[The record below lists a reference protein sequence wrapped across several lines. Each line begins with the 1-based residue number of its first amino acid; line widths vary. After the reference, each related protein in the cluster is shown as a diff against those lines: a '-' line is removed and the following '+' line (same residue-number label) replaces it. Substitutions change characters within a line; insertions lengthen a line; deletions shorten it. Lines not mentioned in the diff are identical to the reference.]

1 MLYNIFSTIFPV
13 FGLILIGLLLKQSRF
28 ISEAF
33 FKEAN
38 KLAFWVALPCLL
50 FHKIAV
56 AELAIGKASQ
66 ILIVLFSATTIMVAV
81 SWIASR
87 VMRLKP
93 TSAAAFI
100 HASFRG
106 NLAYIGL
113 PVIIYSL
120 QSDGIPN
127 LPEAEA
133 LAVICLAP
141 IVPFY
146 NVVAIMFLQSAGSDK
161 RLSPFT
167 LALES
172 IKNPL
177 LVACVLGFIFSYF
190 KIYIPVP
197 VDRALALVAQ
207 AALPMSLM
215 AIGASLSIGDV
226 KKSSGP
232 TSVATFLK
240 IAVAPAV
247 TLLLIRMLKLNP
259 VDARIAII
267 FMSTP
272 TAVAAYVMTDQM
284 KCDASITGSTVVLST
299 ILSIITFSIAI
310 ILT

>member
-1 MLYNIFSTIFPV
+1 MLHNIFSTIFPV

-28 ISEAF
+28 ISESF

-38 KLAFWVALPCLL
+38 KLVFWVALPCLL
-50 FHKIAV
+50 FHKIAI

-66 ILIVLFSATTIMVAV
+66 ILIVLFSATTIILAASWAV
-81 SWIASR
+81 SR

-93 TSAAAFI
+93 KSAAALM

-113 PVIIYSL
+113 PVILYSL

-133 LAVICLAP
+133 LAVICLAL

-146 NVVAIMFLQSAGSDK
+146 NIVAILLLQSAVSDK
-161 RLSPFT
+161 RPSPLW

-177 LVACVLGFIFSYF
+177 LVACVLGFAFSYF
-190 KIYIPVP
+190 KISIPGP
-197 VDRALALVAQ
+197 LDRALALIAQ

-215 AIGASLSIGDV
+215 AIGASLSIRAA
-226 KKSSGP
+226 KASSAP
-232 TSVATFLK
+232 ATAATVLK
-240 IAVAPAV
+240 IVAAPAV
-247 TLLLIRMLKLNP
+247 TFLLVRILDLSP
-259 VDARIAII
+259 VDARIAMI

-284 KCDASITGSTVVLST
+284 NCDAAITGSAVVLST
-299 ILSIITFSIAI
+299 ILSIIAFSIAI
-310 ILT
+310 VAT